1 MTNIQKLLMLTVSLA
16 TLLISCKHE
25 TDVPDDAN
33 PPVITITSPI
43 ESESIAGGVSI
54 SGMVT
59 DESLH
64 ELRIKIVTDFDG
76 SVLFTASPEVH
87 DLTSYEILEF
97 WAPAGIAS
105 EIGVTLVVT
114 AEDHASNITTSE
126 VHFTVK
132 P

>member
-25 TDVPDDAN
+25 TEVPDDAN

-64 ELRIKIVTDFDG
+64 DCELK
-76 SVLFTASPEVH
+76 
-87 DLTSYEILEF
+87 
-97 WAPAGIAS
+97 
-105 EIGVTLVVT
+105 
-114 AEDHASNITTSE
+114 
-126 VHFTVK
+126 
-132 P
+132 